1 MFFILIIL
9 LCLFKTSNSSFPTT
23 INYTQWDCYNSSNY
37 VINSSYET
45 NLNNLVS
52 TLITNVSST
61 KNGFLTHKQGLD
73 NQNPTYGVVLCRGD
87 LDSGQCHDCIQIA
100 TKEVTQKCKT
110 KKQAIIWLE
119 GCMFRYSNQ
128 SFFSLLQENP
138 FRFMYNNESAPLI
151 QENVQNWTNMLENS
165 LNEVIS
171 NAALVDNTGNKY
183 ATKEAYFAPM
193 NQTLYTLAQCT
204 PDLTTDNCSNCL
216 KVAVSEFYSVLKK
229 GGLVL
234 SPSCTIRYE
243 LYEFYKILNLTQ
255 LSPSLSPTMNSSRS
269 STGKN
274 ESNLARI
281 VVAIIVPLAFG
292 LLCMLCFYFYRRKA
306 RKFRAQEF
314 KNVLGDLATA
324 ESLMFDLG
332 TLEAATKNFSL
343 NNKLGEGGFGSVYKG
358 TLQNGQEIAVKRLSK
373 VSGQGVEEFKNE
385 VVLIANLQHRNLVR
399 LLGFCLAGKEK
410 LLVYEFVPNKSLNYF
425 LFGERKLGEINWNM
439 RYNII
444 KGIARGLLYLHEDS
458 RPRIIHR
465 DLKTA
470 NILLDADMNP
480 KISDFGLARIF
491 KVEQTVDDTSRVV
504 GTYGYMAPE
513 YAMHGQFSTK
523 SDIYSFGVLVLEIVC
538 GKKISSKSN
547 LFGDGDLLTYAWTS
561 LIEEKPLEFI
571 DPTLLKDSPSSEEVL
586 RCIQIGL
593 LCTQESTNERPTMST
608 IVLILNN
615 DSTTTSTL
623 STPQRPRS
631 FCNAASSV
639 ESSLV
644 SNPRSA
650 YSAASTTSN
659 DSILNSGNQGI
670 DVLKVD
676 RS

>member
-1 MFFILIIL
+1 MFFILIII
-9 LCLFKTSNSSFPTT
+9 LCLLKTSNSSFPTT

-37 VINSSYET
+37 LHNSSYET

-52 TLITNVSST
+52 NLITNVSST

-73 NQNPTYGVVLCRGD
+73 NQNPTYGLILCRGD
-87 LDSGQCHDCIQIA
+87 LDPGQCHDCIQIA
-100 TKEVTQKCKT
+100 TKECKT

-128 SFFSLLQENP
+128 FFFSLLQENP
-138 FRFMYNNESAPLI
+138 FRFMYNNESASVI
-151 QENVQNWTNMLENS
+151 QENVQNWTDLLES
-165 LNEVIS
+165 TISEVIS
-171 NAALVDNTGNKY
+171 NAAAGDSTGNKY

-193 NQTLYTLAQCT
+193 KQSLYTLAQCT
-204 PDLTTDNCSNCL
+204 PGLTTENCSKCL
-216 KVAVSEFYSVLKK
+216 NQAASEFYSVLKK

-234 SPSCTIRYE
+234 LPSCNIRYE
-243 LYEFYKILNLTQ
+243 LYEFYKILNLIQ
-255 LSPSLSPTMNSSRS
+255 SPSSSPTTNISRS

-274 ESNLARI
+274 KSTSTRI

-292 LLCMLCFYFYRRKA
+292 FLCISCFCVYRRNA

-314 KNVLGDLATA
+314 KKVLRDLATT
-324 ESLMFDLG
+324 ESLMFELG
-332 TLEAATKNFSL
+332 TLEAATNNFSL

-425 LFGERKLGEINWNM
+425 LFGERKLGELNWNT

-470 NILLDADMNP
+470 NILLDADLNP

-491 KVEQTVDDTSRVV
+491 KVEQIVDDTSRIV

-523 SDIYSFGVLVLEIVC
+523 SDIYSFGILVLEIVC

-547 LFGDGDLLTYAWTS
+547 LFGDGDLLTYAWRS

-593 LCTQESTNERPTMST
+593 LCAQESTNERPTMST

-623 STPQRPRS
+623 PTPPRPRS
-631 FCNAASSV
+631 FSNTASSV

-644 SNPRSA
+644 SNPRSR
-650 YSAASTTSN
+650 YSVASTTTN
-659 DSILNSGNQGI
+659 DSISNSGNQGI
-670 DVLKVD
+670 DVFYVD